1 MGLWRFNLIM
11 LRIKSLF
18 ILQTGN
24 NLKHFGQLVHV
35 VAILARTKRHIVQK
49 ISLFLL
55 RQIDA
60 ILLEDFEEFAAGN
73 EVVLRL
79 AHAFIPKT
87 I

>member
-1 MGLWRFNLIM
+1 M

-18 ILQTGN
+18 ILQAGN
-24 NLKHFGQLVHV
+24 NLKHFGQLVNV
-35 VAILARTKRHIVQK
+35 VAVLARTKRHIVQK
-49 ISLFLL
+49 ISLLLL
-55 RQIDA
+55 RKIDA
-60 ILLEDFEEFAAGN
+60 ILLVDFKEFAADN